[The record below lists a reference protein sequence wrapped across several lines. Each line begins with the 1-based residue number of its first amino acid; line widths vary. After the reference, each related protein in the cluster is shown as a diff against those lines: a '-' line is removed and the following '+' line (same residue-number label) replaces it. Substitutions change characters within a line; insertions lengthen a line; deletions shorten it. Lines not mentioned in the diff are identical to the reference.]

1 MVFSVLRV
9 LRGELFNDNEVLV
22 IKRFMKMVLIE
33 VEKMDFGKV
42 IFILVFKKMLW
53 LVILFIY

>member
-9 LRGELFNDNEVLV
+9 LRGELFNDDEVLV

-42 IFILVFKKMLW
+42 IFILIFKKML
-53 LVILFIY
+53 